1 MTDKRSPFDEIE
13 RLIDRMGDQF
23 EDVDRW
29 KGFEG
34 AWPGGL
40 NVDVAEYDESFEVTA
55 DLPGYSTEDIE
66 VELVDEQLRIRAERA
81 EASED
86 EEPGRYIRRERR
98 ERSIDRRVRL
108 PEPVAEEDVEASFTN
123 GVLTVTLPKVE
134 AAADTHSIDIE

>member
-40 NVDVAEYDESFEVTA
+40 NVDLLDREDAFEVTA
-55 DLPGYSTEDIE
+55 DLPGFGTDDIE
-66 VELVDEQLRIRAERA
+66 VELLDDQLRIRAERDQESETG
-81 EASED
+81 EAD
-86 EEPGRYIRRERR
+86 RYIRRERR
-98 ERSIDRRVRL
+98 ERSVDRRVRL
-108 PEPVAEEDVEASFTN
+108 PEPVAEEEVEASFTN
-123 GVLTVTLPKVE
+123 GVLTVTLPKAE
-134 AAADTHSIDIE
+134 TAADTHSIDIE